1 MEYNNNNQQNNIQ
14 QPDMDKH
21 EMQNPDEP
29 VIIIERVADDTDR
42 VVTIG
47 AGGGGDV
54 PHHPNRKWAWLSVAI
69 VVAALI
75 VAGAMWY
82 RWYYHRYIDVG
93 VPISRTPQEIV
104 ALFNPADSV
113 AEVKKKVKP
122 EVIVSHDS
130 ILGVAMDFYELRGL
144 HGEVVMEEPDTLD
157 TDVMF
162 YSRCADYEKNDKPIG
177 SLVSKGQLVREDDTR
192 LGYCGM
198 VGDKTYIG
206 ISRYEDVR
214 DYCVEAGGSFFR
226 QFVLVSGGELPPRFH
241 LHGKVERRAL
251 ARTADDR
258 LYYVQTLYPEVMTG
272 FADALR
278 EYGFVDAIYITG
290 GKDYCYY
297 RSANGKRHDLG
308 DITNYPHKKA
318 GIVPWMVFR
327 KK

>member
-1 MEYNNNNQQNNIQ
+1 METNNNNQQNNIQ
-14 QPDMDKH
+14 QPDMEKQ
-21 EMQNPDEP
+21 EMQISDEP
-29 VIIIERVADDTDR
+29 VIIIERVAEPTDR

-47 AGGGGDV
+47 VDGVDA
-54 PHHPNRKWAWLSVAI
+54 PSHPNRKWAWLSVAI

-75 VAGAMWY
+75 IVGAMWY
-82 RWYYHRYIDVG
+82 RWYYHRYVDVG

-104 ALFNPADSV
+104 ALFNPSDSV
-113 AEVKKKVKP
+113 ADAKKKTKA
-122 EVIVSHDS
+122 EVIVTHDS
-130 ILGVAMDFYELRGL
+130 ILGVSMDLYELRGL
-144 HGEVVMEEPDTLD
+144 RGEVVMQEPDTLD

-162 YSRCADYEKNDKPIG
+162 YSRCADYEKDDKPIG
-177 SLVSKGQLVREDDTR
+177 SLVSKGQLIREDDNR

-226 QFVLVSGGELPPRFH
+226 QFILVSGGELPPRFH

-258 LYYVQTLYPEVMTG
+258 LFYVQTLYPEVMTG

-278 EYGFVDAIYITG
+278 EYGFIDAIYITG
-290 GKDYCYY
+290 GTDYCYY
-297 RSANGKRHDLG
+297 RSTDGQRHDLG
-308 DITNYPHKKA
+308 DIACYPHKKA

>member
-1 MEYNNNNQQNNIQ
+1 MEYNNINQQEQTNQ
-14 QPDMDKH
+14 LPDMEKH
-21 EMQNPDEP
+21 EQHTTEEP
-29 VIIIERVADDTDR
+29 IIIIERVDDPADR
-42 VVTIG
+42 VITIG
-47 AGGGGDV
+47 ADGGNEV
-54 PHHPNRKWAWLSVAI
+54 RPSNRKWAWLSIAI

-93 VPISRTPQEIV
+93 VPISRTPQEVV
-104 ALFNPADSV
+104 ALFGETDS
-113 AEVKKKVKP
+113 AALAQSRVKP

-130 ILGVAMDFYELRGL
+130 ILGVAMDLYELRGL
-144 HGEVVMEEPDTLD
+144 HGEVVMQEPDTLD
-157 TDVMF
+157 TDVVF

-177 SLVSKGQLVREDDTR
+177 SLVSKGKLIREDDTR

-198 VGDKTYIG
+198 VADKTLIG
-206 ISRYEDVR
+206 VSRYEDVR
-214 DYCVEAGGSFFR
+214 DYCAEAGGSFFR
-226 QFVLVSGGELPPRFH
+226 QFILVSGGELPPRFH

-297 RSANGKRHDLG
+297 RTRDGKRHDIG
-308 DITNYPHKKA
+308 DVNTYPHKKQ